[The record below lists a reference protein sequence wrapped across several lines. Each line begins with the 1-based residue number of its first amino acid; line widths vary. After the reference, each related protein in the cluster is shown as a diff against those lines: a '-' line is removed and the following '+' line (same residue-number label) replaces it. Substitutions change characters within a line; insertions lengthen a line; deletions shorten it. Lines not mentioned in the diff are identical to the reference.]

1 MDISQPIARTA
12 FYCCVIRADDAAS
25 THPLCGD
32 TFAGRFVDDTVRR
45 DLAPLLSLGAPAD
58 SNVARHRLID
68 DELRERLASNPDR
81 RIIVLG
87 AGFDTRPFRLVGG
100 RWTELDD
107 PPLLAFKEQRLPAHQ
122 ARNPLTRIPV
132 SFETAAP
139 DDYIAALAGDDE
151 AVVVLEGVSMYLS
164 DEALRRLSGALA
176 EALPRATLVC
186 DLMSP
191 FFARTFGRPLRT
203 RLAAMGATFGERT
216 VHPHIIIEAAG
227 YRCRRRHSIPG
238 RACEAGRS
246 PVPMWMLNTLLRTL
260 RDGYQVW
267 VYGRDVDSG
276 RPGSTRH

>member
-32 TFAGRFVDDTVRR
+32 TFAGRFVDDAVRR

-107 PPLLAFKEQRLPAHQ
+107 PPLLAFKEQRLPAH
-122 ARNPLTRIPV
+122 
-132 SFETAAP
+132 
-139 DDYIAALAGDDE
+139 
-151 AVVVLEGVSMYLS
+151 
-164 DEALRRLSGALA
+164 
-176 EALPRATLVC
+176 
-186 DLMSP
+186 
-191 FFARTFGRPLRT
+191 
-203 RLAAMGATFGERT
+203 
-216 VHPHIIIEAAG
+216 
-227 YRCRRRHSIPG
+227 
-238 RACEAGRS
+238 
-246 PVPMWMLNTLLRTL
+246 LLRSASGPHRADL
-260 RDGYQVW
+260 LG
-267 VYGRDVDSG
+267 GGDVEFMSG
-276 RPGSTRH
+276 EFVNVTFKLHELLAKIVAHVA